1 MKMKQL
7 LLAAAFIGGAMQL
20 TAQDLA
26 PGINYSYNPP
36 GANGIITDIT
46 VDVVNNDASSA
57 GSFDVAM
64 YLYDQA
70 TTNVY
75 IIGTTNIPSL
85 SGYSVITIS
94 NWDIDINDTPGIPAG
109 TYRLGIWVDS
119 NEDISEADENDNAG
133 LLAGNINYNPSA
145 SGIETSALEAASVN
159 CFPNPVND
167 FISISYT
174 LTDPSEVTVNV
185 FDALGNLV
193 ETSVSSGT
201 MQAGSHT
208 TKINTSN
215 YASGMYFVHVT
226 CGDATVTRKMTV
238 VHE

>member
-7 LLAAAFIGGAMQL
+7 LLAAAFIGGGMQL
-20 TAQDLA
+20 AAQDLA
-26 PGINYSYNPP
+26 PGINYSYTPP
-36 GANGIITDIT
+36 GSNGIITDIT
-46 VDVVNNDASSA
+46 VDVVNNDASNA

-75 IIGTTNIPSL
+75 VIGTTNVPSL

-109 TYRLGIWVDS
+109 TYRLGVWVDS
-119 NEDISEADENDNAG
+119 NDDITEADENDNAG
-133 LLAGNINYNPSA
+133 LLAGNITYNPSA
-145 SGIETSALEAASVN
+145 SGIETSAIEAASVN
-159 CFPNPVND
+159 CFPNPAND
-167 FISISYT
+167 VMTVAYT
-174 LTDPSEVTVNV
+174 LSEASAVTVNV

-208 TKINTSN
+208 TKINTVN
-215 YASGMYFVHVT
+215 YASGIYFVSIT
-226 CGDATVTRKMTV
+226 CGDATVTRKMTI